1 MSKYEAHFKNPGH
14 AIHSYFLSF
23 FTQFVYHLQE
33 LCCKTANFLIIFI
46 QQQFY
51 KSFFFKF
58 RSELVWEMFTLCE
71 MKEKRGQNSIVEK
84 NKIEQNNSHKSNLW
98 WMLEKAQNN
107 NNKLFQELLQKCNKN
122 ERKEMIMMRFL

>member
-1 MSKYEAHFKNPGH
+1 
-14 AIHSYFLSF
+14 
-23 FTQFVYHLQE
+23 
-33 LCCKTANFLIIFI
+33 
-46 QQQFY
+46 
-51 KSFFFKF
+51 
-58 RSELVWEMFTLCE
+58 MFTLCE